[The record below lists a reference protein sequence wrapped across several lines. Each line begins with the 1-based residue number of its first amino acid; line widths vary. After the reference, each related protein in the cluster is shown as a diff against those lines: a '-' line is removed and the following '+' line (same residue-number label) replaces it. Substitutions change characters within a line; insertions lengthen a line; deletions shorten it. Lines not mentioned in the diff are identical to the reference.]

1 MKMEE
6 KKKEIKEEKIL
17 VIKLGSRFY
26 GTYSPGIWLM
36 LPVGRN
42 LISETLKK
50 TWFSG
55 IQPL

>member
-26 GTYSPGIWLM
+26 GTYSPGI
-36 LPVGRN
+36 
-42 LISETLKK
+42 
-50 TWFSG
+50 
-55 IQPL
+55 